1 MVDQKKEDFM
11 SQIEHYRAVLDDLQ
25 SQRNVLQYRI
35 KEIDTAITSLHR
47 LIPEGAKNEL
57 PTPDMPNISRA
68 DVPQGKYSGMSV
80 RWAVLNLLA
89 EDATAPMTTGDVADA
104 LLAGGIVSKGKSFSG
119 NVSAVLSGMN
129 HDRKEVTAKADG
141 WVITETGKSAWTHI
155 SAKRRAEH
163 QQFTI
168 PSNVQ

>member
-25 SQRNVLQYRI
+25 NQRNVLQYRI

-47 LIPEGAKNEL
+47 LIPNEAKDEL
-57 PTPDMPNISRA
+57 PTPAMPNIQRA
-68 DVPQGKYSGMSV
+68 DVPQGKYAGMSV
-80 RWAVLNLLA
+80 RWAILNLLA
-89 EDATAPMTTGDVADA
+89 EDATAPMATGDIAEA
-104 LLAGGIVSKGKSFSG
+104 LLKGGIVSKGKSFSG

-129 HDRKEVTAKADG
+129 HDRQEVVFQGDG

-155 SAKRRAEH
+155 SAKRQAEK
-163 QQFTI
+163 QFMLS
-168 PSNVQ
+168 SNVQ

>member
-47 LIPEGAKNEL
+47 LIPEAAKSEL
-57 PTPDMPNISRA
+57 PTPAMPN
-68 DVPQGKYSGMSV
+68 VPSAVVPHGKYMGMSV
-80 RWAVLNLLA
+80 RWAILNLLA
-89 EDATAPMTTGDVADA
+89 EDATAPMSTGDIAEA
-104 LLAGGIVSKGKSFSG
+104 LLRGGMQTSGKSFSG

-129 HDRKEVTAKADG
+129 HDRKEVTSTSSG
-141 WVITETGKSAWTHI
+141 WIITEVGKSAWTHI
-155 SAKRRAEH
+155 SAKRQAEK
-163 QQFTI
+163 QFMI
-168 PSNVQ
+168 SSNVQ

>member
-47 LIPEGAKNEL
+47 LIPEDAKTAL
-57 PTPDMPNISRA
+57 PTPSMPSVSSA
-68 DVPQGKYSGMSV
+68 VVPHGKYAGMSV
-80 RWAVLNLLA
+80 RWAILNLLA
-89 EDATAPMTTGDVADA
+89 EDATAPMTTGDIAEA
-104 LLAGGIVSKGKSFSG
+104 LLSGGIQTSGKSFSG

-129 HDRKEVTAKADG
+129 HDRSEVSAGEKG
-141 WVITETGKSAWTHI
+141 WVITPSGRSAWTHI
-155 SAKRRAEH
+155 SAKRRA
-163 QQFTI
+163 QQEQLTI
-168 PSNVQ
+168 SSNVQ